1 MKKIW
6 LIIFLFPV
14 LATAQLDFES
24 YKGKLNFVELPII
37 KEVVS
42 NPFLD
47 AKPASTNNQLRRLPS
62 FRLNKEN
69 FREPVSVFDAMA
81 ASENYVKSDLKVT
94 IDPRE
99 YGLSGGNSRYTPDG
113 ATKVTNTVYK
123 DAASGFFYSDS
134 CPPHGICPR
143 CAPYRIGRY

>member
-6 LIIFLFPV
+6 LIIVLFP
-14 LATAQLDFES
+14 LCATAQLDFES
-24 YKGKLNFVELPII
+24 YKGKLNFIDLPVI
-37 KEVVS
+37 KEVVT

-47 AKPASTNNQLRRLPS
+47 ANPTKTDNQLRKLPS
-62 FRLNKEN
+62 FRLSKDN

-81 ASENYVKSDLKVT
+81 ASENYIKSDLKVT

-99 YGLSGGNSRYTPDG
+99 YNIYGGNNQYSPDG
-113 ATKVTNTVYK
+113 STKVTNSVYK

-134 CPPHGICPR
+134 CPPYGICPR